1 MSQVSAVP
9 VAGAPSVPT
18 IPFGQLAP
26 WALFFGLLGTLV
38 LFFVSTD
45 RVPSP
50 SWPARPSTSGST
62 TDATSSATPATEPD
76 SGPDPGL
83 SPGSGPSSERSSAR

>member
-1 MSQVSAVP
+1 MSQVSAAP
-9 VAGAPSVPT
+9 VAGAPSVST

-45 RVPSP
+45 QGAVSLL
-50 SWPARPSTSGST
+50 SGT
-62 TDATSSATPATEPD
+62 AIHEWVHDGRHLLGYPCH
-76 SGPDPGL
+76 
-83 SPGSGPSSERSSAR
+83 

>member
-45 RVPSP
+45 QGAVSLL
-50 SWPARPSTSGST
+50 SGT
-62 TDATSSATPATEPD
+62 AIHEWVHDGRHLLGYPCH
-76 SGPDPGL
+76 
-83 SPGSGPSSERSSAR
+83 

>member
-18 IPFGQLAP
+18 IPLGQLAP

-45 RVPSP
+45 QGAVSLVGGTAIHEWVHDGRHLLGYPCH
-50 SWPARPSTSGST
+50 
-62 TDATSSATPATEPD
+62 
-76 SGPDPGL
+76 
-83 SPGSGPSSERSSAR
+83 

>member
-38 LFFVSTD
+38 IFFVSTD
-45 RVPSP
+45 QGAVSLLAGTALHEWVHDGRHLLGYPCH
-50 SWPARPSTSGST
+50 
-62 TDATSSATPATEPD
+62 
-76 SGPDPGL
+76 
-83 SPGSGPSSERSSAR
+83 

>member
-45 RVPSP
+45 QGAVSLLAGTAIHEWVHDGRNLLGYPCH
-50 SWPARPSTSGST
+50 
-62 TDATSSATPATEPD
+62 
-76 SGPDPGL
+76 
-83 SPGSGPSSERSSAR
+83 

>member
-45 RVPSP
+45 QGAVSLLAGTAILEWVHDGRHLLGYPCH
-50 SWPARPSTSGST
+50 
-62 TDATSSATPATEPD
+62 
-76 SGPDPGL
+76 
-83 SPGSGPSSERSSAR
+83 

>member
-45 RVPSP
+45 QGAVSLVGGTAIHEWVHDGRHLLGYPCH
-50 SWPARPSTSGST
+50 
-62 TDATSSATPATEPD
+62 
-76 SGPDPGL
+76 
-83 SPGSGPSSERSSAR
+83 

>member
-45 RVPSP
+45 QGAVS
-50 SWPARPSTSGST
+50 SLSGT
-62 TDATSSATPATEPD
+62 AIHEWVHDGRHLLGYPCH
-76 SGPDPGL
+76 
-83 SPGSGPSSERSSAR
+83 

>member
-38 LFFVSTD
+38 VTGHHLRPANPDFAFLIRSEVLTSAHIHNPHFGI
-45 RVPSP
+45 RH
-50 SWPARPSTSGST
+50 ARP
-62 TDATSSATPATEPD
+62 D
-76 SGPDPGL
+76 
-83 SPGSGPSSERSSAR
+83 

>member
-18 IPFGQLAP
+18 IPLGQLAP

-45 RVPSP
+45 QGAVSLLAGTAIHEWVHDGRHLLGYPCH
-50 SWPARPSTSGST
+50 
-62 TDATSSATPATEPD
+62 
-76 SGPDPGL
+76 
-83 SPGSGPSSERSSAR
+83 